1 MTGESKT
8 QLICAC
14 CMAALGAGLL
24 IAGFTVPPSGKID
37 SSVLVAFGEVMTF
50 VGALFGI
57 DYRARNKDRNKNS

>member
-14 CMAALGAGLL
+14 CMAALGAGL
-24 IAGFTVPPSGKID
+24 
-37 SSVLVAFGEVMTF
+37 F

-57 DYRARNKDRNKNS
+57 DYRARNKNRNKNS

>member
-1 MTGESKT
+1 
-8 QLICAC
+8 
-14 CMAALGAGLL
+14 MAALGAGLL

-57 DYRARNKDRNKNS
+57 DYRTRNKNRNKNS